1 MKKLTQT
8 EASRYWRSV
17 HNAAT
22 TDLAAVCFPD
32 RTHAFNRFFD
42 RTQRHAVRR
51 CLARLGIGLEDR
63 RVLDWGCGRGRWLEF
78 FATRQAT
85 TVGVDISA
93 DAARIC
99 RGKGFVVCQGSIAAL
114 PFADCSFD
122 IVSSITVIQHVVPED
137 QEAAICEL
145 QRVLRPGGHA
155 ILIENTSEDPSWHVW
170 GMPVSRWRELFNRSR
185 LVFAENH
192 YFVPL
197 FRLLWRV
204 RLVTSSRTVLN
215 SAEFLA
221 LPLAYVL
228 EYAFMTLRSRRS
240 GTMGL
245 QHVMVFKKS
254 SPEA

>member
-8 EASRYWRSV
+8 EASQYWRSV
-17 HNAAT
+17 HGAAVA
-22 TDLAAVCFPD
+22 DLAAVCFPD

-42 RTQRHAVRR
+42 RIQRHAVRR
-51 CLARLGIGLEDR
+51 CLTHLGIALEHR
-63 RVLDWGCGRGRWLEF
+63 RVLDWGCGRGRWLGF
-78 FATRQAT
+78 FAARQAT
-85 TVGVDISA
+85 AVGVDLSS
-93 DAARIC
+93 DAAKIC

-137 QEAAICEL
+137 QEAAIREL
-145 QRVLRPGGHA
+145 QRVLKPGGHA
-155 ILIENTSEDPSWHVW
+155 VLIENTSEDPSGHVW
-170 GMPVSRWRELFNRSR
+170 GMPVSRWRALFSRSQ

-197 FRLLWRV
+197 FRLLWGV
-204 RLVTSSRTVLN
+204 RLVTRSRAALN

-221 LPLAYVL
+221 LPFAYAL
-228 EYAFMTLRSRRS
+228 EVALMTLRSRRT
-240 GTMGL
+240 GTLGL

-254 SPEA
+254 GPEA

>member
-17 HNAAT
+17 HGAAA

-32 RTHAFNRFFD
+32 RTQAFNRFFD
-42 RTQRHAVRR
+42 RVQRHAVRR
-51 CLARLGIGLEDR
+51 CLAHLGIAVEGR
-63 RVLDWGCGRGRWLEF
+63 RVLDWGCGRGRWLGF
-78 FATRQAT
+78 FAARQAT
-85 TVGVDISA
+85 AVGVDISA
-93 DAARIC
+93 DAAKIC
-99 RGKGFVVCQGSIAAL
+99 QGKGFVVCQGSIAAL

-122 IVSSITVIQHVVPED
+122 VVSSITVIQHVVPED
-137 QEAAICEL
+137 QEAAIREL
-145 QRVLRPGGHA
+145 QRVLKPGGHA
-155 ILIENTSEDPSWHVW
+155 VLIENTSEDPSGHVW
-170 GMPVSRWRELFNRSR
+170 GMPVLRWRELFNRSR

-221 LPLAYVL
+221 LPVAYAL
-228 EYAFMTLRSRRS
+228 EFALMTLRSRRL

-254 SPEA
+254 GPEA